1 MNALEEYIKFEK
13 NNISL
18 FAKEV
23 LSDYYVE
30 ELFSHLLDTYFE
42 NRYYNFYSEENTTL
56 EENIFEHLKK
66 TLTKLLEGSDEETKN
81 KLTEMYVIFNYIL
94 CYDEVNIINDRTL
107 VKLLCDYRSSLFGSS
122 DNLFKEKISKL
133 INTTREKRK
142 AFFDYF
148 HTNDFYIK
156 KYTTSK
162 ENVIDIVIDHKLQ
175 FPKLYSEYAIDRV
188 FNEDTIKEDK
198 LLVEYYLMTD
208 LIVKDVRECIFDKY
222 YLIEFAPSLFEDKE
236 RLQKLLD
243 LTLDDCFKNQ
253 TVMKIDYEDYV
264 KYNNNIKDMIRD
276 GYKFA
281 IFVDDNDVK
290 EEDFI
295 LFEIF
300 DYIVVDS
307 KSKYC
312 KYMDTNDKI
321 LVINDR

>member
-1 MNALEEYIKFEK
+1 M
-13 NNISL
+13 
-18 FAKEV
+18 
-23 LSDYYVE
+23 
-30 ELFSHLLDTYFE
+30 
-42 NRYYNFYSEENTTL
+42 
-56 EENIFEHLKK
+56 
-66 TLTKLLEGSDEETKN
+66 
-81 KLTEMYVIFNYIL
+81 
-94 CYDEVNIINDRTL
+94 
-107 VKLLCDYRSSLFGSS
+107 
-122 DNLFKEKISKL
+122 
-133 INTTREKRK
+133 
-142 AFFDYF
+142 
-148 HTNDFYIK
+148 
-156 KYTTSK
+156 
-162 ENVIDIVIDHKLQ
+162 
-175 FPKLYSEYAIDRV
+175 
-188 FNEDTIKEDK
+188 
-198 LLVEYYLMTD
+198 
-208 LIVKDVRECIFDKY
+208 
-222 YLIEFAPSLFEDKE
+222 
-236 RLQKLLD
+236 D